1 MRLISGRRDLANGGR
16 VHPLLGSVG
25 LIRTMGLIGV
35 TQAACYG
42 PPDAPPAGPALDP
55 APASLLV
62 QAVDAGTGAALA
74 DPELTVRYLVRSP
87 VVLDATAVDTV
98 PAVEPYEIRQVI
110 EEEALVVEMRFE
122 AESYHHLDTVLS
134 VPRGSTAGPLT
145 MRMSRRLG
153 LVASAPPTAAPPPDP
168 VIPPGG
174 GRGALP
180 VASTGPDR
188 SPLLA
193 GNRAFERESWL
204 EATEAYAR
212 MPLPEDPASP
222 YGQEYQQALLRR
234 GVAHMNRAEYG
245 AALEV
250 LESAAAYGTPGF
262 QTFLRLSAAQC
273 AVGRTEEGRGTL
285 AQLER
290 TLSRR
295 TQNEQLLVGALIQY
309 ERGLCTQGEFDR
321 AQTTRER
328 VRSGAA
334 AITELQSFIDFGER
348 IEPVPDPVRTAIDDA
363 RSRIEDIRRRM
374 TGN

>member
-1 MRLISGRRDLANGGR
+1 
-16 VHPLLGSVG
+16 
-25 LIRTMGLIGV
+25 
-35 TQAACYG
+35 
-42 PPDAPPAGPALDP
+42 
-55 APASLLV
+55 
-62 QAVDAGTGAALA
+62 VDAGTGAALS
-74 DPELTVRYLVRSP
+74 DGELTVRYLVRAP
-87 VVLDATAVDTV
+87 MVLDTTAVERV
-98 PAVEPYEIRQVI
+98 SSVEPYEIRQI
-110 EEEALVVEMRFE
+110 IQEDALVVEVRLE
-122 AESYHHLDTVLS
+122 AESYHRLDTVLS

-153 LVASAPPTAAPPPDP
+153 LVAAAPAPAPTPPPTEP

-174 GRGALP
+174 GRGTLPGGRGADRAALM
-180 VASTGPDR
+180 
-188 SPLLA
+188 A
-193 GNRAFERESWL
+193 GNRAFEQGSWL

-212 MPLPEDPASP
+212 MPLPDDPNSP

-234 GVAHMNRAEYG
+234 GVAHMNRAEFG

-290 TLSRR
+290 SLSRR
-295 TQNEQLLVGALIQY
+295 TQNEQLLVGALLNY
-309 ERGLCTQGEFDR
+309 ERGICTQGEFDR

-328 VRSGAA
+328 VRTGSA

-348 IEPVPDPVRTAIDDA
+348 IEPVPPLVRGAIDDA
-363 RSRIEDIRRRM
+363 RTRIEDIRRRM
-374 TGN
+374 VGN

>member
-1 MRLISGRRDLANGGR
+1 
-16 VHPLLGSVG
+16 
-25 LIRTMGLIGV
+25 MGL
-35 TQAACYG
+35 ASLACYG
-42 PPDAPPAGPALDP
+42 PPDAPPPEPRNDP
-55 APASLLV
+55 AAATLLV
-62 QAVDAGTGAALA
+62 QAVDAGTGAALS

-87 VVLDATAVDTV
+87 IELDTTV
-98 PAVEPYEIRQVI
+98 IEKVPTLEPYEIRQII
-110 EEEALVVEMRFE
+110 EDDALVVELRLE
-122 AESYHHLDTVLS
+122 AESYHRLDTVLS

-153 LVASAPPTAAPPPDP
+153 PVAGAPPATAPAPPPAES
-168 VIPPGG
+168 VIPPSG
-174 GRGALP
+174 GRGTLP
-180 VASTGPDR
+180 GAVTSPDR
-188 SPLLA
+188 AALLA
-193 GNRAFERESWL
+193 GNRAFDRGGWL

-212 MPLPEDPASP
+212 MPLPDDPSSP

-250 LESAAAYGTPGF
+250 LESAADYGTPGF
-262 QTFLRLSAAQC
+262 QTFLRLAAAQC

-290 TLSRR
+290 GLSRR
-295 TQNEQLLVGALIQY
+295 TRNEQLLVGALISY

-328 VRSGAA
+328 VRTGSA
-334 AITELQSFIDFGER
+334 AITELQTFIDFGER
-348 IEPVPDPVRTAIDDA
+348 IEPIPDPVRAGIDDA

-374 TGN
+374 AGN

>member
-1 MRLISGRRDLANGGR
+1 MRPSLRPVVRLAR
-16 VHPLLGSVG
+16 PPLAASAG
-25 LIRTMGLIGV
+25 LVSL
-35 TQAACYG
+35 AALACYG
-42 PPDAPPAGPALDP
+42 PPDAPPPEPSQDP
-55 APASLLV
+55 AAATLLV
-62 QAVDAGTGAALA
+62 QAVDAGTGAALSDA
-74 DPELTVRYLVRSP
+74 ELTVRYLVRSP
-87 VVLDATAVDTV
+87 IVLDTTAVEKV
-98 PAVEPYEIRQVI
+98 PALEPYEIRQII
-110 EEEALVVEMRFE
+110 EDDALVVELRLE
-122 AESYHHLDTVLS
+122 SESYHRLDTVLS

-153 LVASAPPTAAPPPDP
+153 LVASATPAPAPAPPPSDP
-168 VIPPGG
+168 VVPPGG
-174 GRGALP
+174 GRGTLP
-180 VASTGPDR
+180 GGSTAPDR
-188 SPLLA
+188 TALLA
-193 GNRAFERESWL
+193 GNRAFDRGSWL

-250 LESAAAYGTPGF
+250 LESAAEYGTPGF
-262 QTFLRLSAAQC
+262 QTFLRLAAAQC

-290 TLSRR
+290 SLSRR
-295 TQNEQLLVGALIQY
+295 TQNEQLLVGALLNY

-328 VRSGAA
+328 VRTGSA

-348 IEPVPDPVRTAIDDA
+348 IEPVPEPVRTAIDDA

-374 TGN
+374 AGN